1 MERSVCVGAGGKM
14 VTGGTRWSVPAA
26 DLDLVVGLIEMPHLV
41 TKVESAL
48 SVFSQQNETSITI
61 WY

>member
-1 MERSVCVGAGGKM
+1 M
-14 VTGGTRWSVPAA
+14 VTGGTQRWSVPVAY
-26 DLDLVVGLIEMPHLV
+26 LDLVVGLIEMPHLV

-61 WY
+61 

>member
-1 MERSVCVGAGGKM
+1 MERSVCVGSGGKM
-14 VTGGTRWSVPAA
+14 VTGGTQRWSVPVAY
-26 DLDLVVGLIEMPHLV
+26 LDLVVGLIEMPHLV

-61 WY
+61 